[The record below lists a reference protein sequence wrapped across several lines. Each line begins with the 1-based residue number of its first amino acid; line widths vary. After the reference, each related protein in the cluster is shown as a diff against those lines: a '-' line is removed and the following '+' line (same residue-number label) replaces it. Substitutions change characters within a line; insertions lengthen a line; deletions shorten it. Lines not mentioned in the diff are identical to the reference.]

1 MDFEQENRQLTAELQ
16 QLRARLHLLEE
27 AVENVRHGLCVFDA
41 EGRIAFCNSRYPEV
55 IGLPPEGI
63 VPGLPA
69 KELIRMAQGAGY
81 YPPERDIEELE
92 SDFWRNLCSE
102 SELRGQIHR
111 GGRTHVIH
119 PGRTT
124 DGNLVA
130 TFEDI
135 TAQLAAET
143 ALRESEARLS
153 AMLKAIP
160 DCVKIF
166 NEEGE
171 LTYIN
176 PAGLALL
183 QAPDL
188 ETLAASEHVSVA
200 PEYLAPHVEIHTRI
214 LAGESIYWMYE
225 IVGLGGAR
233 RSVEAHSV
241 PFRLPD
247 GTSGQMSITRDI
259 TQRNAAE
266 EALRRSEEHLQ
277 LVHKATGLADFEAG
291 SDGIMLCS
299 ERFFE
304 QVGLPVSPTRTISFA
319 EWFNIVHPEDRE
331 WLAEET
337 FRAAEKGGD
346 FAREFR
352 IVRADTGE
360 IRWVAGR
367 TVVER
372 DQEGSYVRT
381 IGAQLD
387 ITTIKEA
394 ESALRR
400 SEERLRLV
408 QEASD
413 LAAFEND
420 GGEVTICSDKFFE
433 QVGLPIGDNT
443 ILISAWLDLVHPD
456 DCERVRAEMEQAR
469 IDADTF
475 DLEYRIVRPDNGEVR
490 WISCRTKL
498 LRDRDDTVIR
508 TLGAH
513 RDITHRKRSEL
524 ALKESEERFRLAA
537 EAARLGVWD
546 YDPVTA
552 TRQWSDRL
560 RKIFGL
566 AGDVEPEMQV
576 AADCIHP
583 EDRKRFLALLEQ
595 AYVDEASVKFE
606 DTFRIVRA
614 DDRAERWVA
623 LNCWKAPRD
632 DGLPGRVILT
642 VRDVTGE
649 RTAEEQI
656 LWNANHDALTQL
668 ANRPHFQEK
677 LEQAIQEGKTSGQ
690 SVGLL
695 LLDLDHFKQT

>member
-1 MDFEQENRQLTAELQ
+1 MDFEEENRRLTAELQ

-55 IGLPPEGI
+55 IGLPAERV

-69 KELIRMAQGAGY
+69 RELIRMAVDAGY
-81 YPPERDIEELE
+81 YPPERSVEELE

-102 SELRGQIHR
+102 SELRARIYR
-111 GGRTHVIH
+111 GGRTYVIH
-119 PGRTT
+119 PGWTT

-143 ALRESEARLS
+143 ALRDSEARLS
-153 AMLKAIP
+153 AMLEAIP
-160 DCVKIF
+160 DCVEIF
-166 NEEGE
+166 NDKGA

-176 PAGLALL
+176 PAGLSLL
-183 QAPDL
+183 QASDL
-188 ETLAASEHVSVA
+188 ETLAASGHVPVP
-200 PEYLAPHVEIHTRI
+200 PEYMATHIDVHNRV
-214 LAGESIYWMYE
+214 LAGESIFWTYE
-225 IVGLGGAR
+225 IVGMGGTR
-233 RSVEAHSV
+233 RSVEAHAV

-266 EALRRSEEHLQ
+266 EALRRSEERLQ
-277 LVHKATGLADFEAG
+277 LVHKATGLADFEASSEG
-291 SDGIMLCS
+291 VVFCS

-304 QVGLPVSPTRTISFA
+304 QVGLPVPSTKTISF
-319 EWFNIVHPEDRE
+319 EQWFNIVHPEDRE
-331 WLAEET
+331 WLTEET
-337 FRAAEKGGD
+337 FRAAENRDD
-346 FAREFR
+346 FACQFR
-352 IVRADTGE
+352 IIRADTGE
-360 IRWVAGR
+360 TRWIAGR
-367 TVVER
+367 TIVER
-372 DQEGSYVRT
+372 DQEGSFVRT

-400 SEERLRLV
+400 SEERLRIV

-420 GGEVTICSDKFFE
+420 GGEVSICSDRFFE

-443 ILISAWLDLVHPD
+443 ISIWAWLDLVHSD
-456 DCERVRAEMEQAR
+456 DREKVRAEMKQAR

-475 DLEYRIVRPDNGEVR
+475 DLEYRIIRPDNGEVR

-498 LRDRDDTVIR
+498 LRDKSGTVIR

-524 ALKESEERFRLAA
+524 ALQESEERFRLAA
-537 EAARLGVWD
+537 EAAGFGVWD
-546 YDPVTA
+546 FDPVTA
-552 TRQWSDRL
+552 TRRWSNRL
-560 RKIFGL
+560 LTIFGL
-566 AGDVEPEMQV
+566 EEDVEPAVKV
-576 AADCIHP
+576 AADRVHP
-583 EDRKRFLALLEQ
+583 EDRARFLTLLEQ
-595 AYVDEASVKFE
+595 AGADETSEKFE
-606 DTFRIVRA
+606 DSFKIIRA
-614 DDRAERWVA
+614 DNRAERWVA

-632 DGLPGRVILT
+632 DGQPGRIILT
-642 VRDVTGE
+642 VRDITEE

-656 LWNANHDALTQL
+656 LWNATHDALTHL
-668 ANRPHFQEK
+668 ANRPRFQEK
-677 LEQAIQEGKTSGQ
+677 LEEAIQEGKTSGQ